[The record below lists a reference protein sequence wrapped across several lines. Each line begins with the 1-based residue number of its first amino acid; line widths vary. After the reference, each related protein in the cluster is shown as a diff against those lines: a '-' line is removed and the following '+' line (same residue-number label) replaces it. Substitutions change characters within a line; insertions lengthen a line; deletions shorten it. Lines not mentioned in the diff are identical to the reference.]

1 MEEFR
6 VHRVR
11 FFQYQPNAVHCLAY
25 DNAFQKLALSRSN
38 GSVEIW
44 SAKDN
49 WYQEKIIPPTDGG
62 SVEALLWW
70 EGRLFSAGLHGNL
83 QEYNLRTL
91 TSKYAVPC
99 NNGAIW
105 CLALNGD
112 HSLIAMGTED
122 GCVVLFEITA
132 IGVEY
137 YRTLDRQEGRILSLA
152 WYDPEN
158 VIVTGGIDNIR
169 IWSVKSGHAIQRLT
183 MGRLLHNKETIVWA
197 LAVTRDFTIVSGD
210 SRGMTS
216 FWNGHQG
223 TLIKA
228 FQSHKADVLALC
240 VDAAGTS
247 VFTSGVD
254 PAVAQFE
261 FMPVSETSDWS
272 IWVRTTV
279 HSQHSHDVRAL
290 ALTDTCLVSAG
301 VDCQLIVN
309 ELQLTQGIRMCRHHP
324 PIPHIPLVHTAKA
337 VKMVLLQYATDLEL
351 WRLGSTDRISEK
363 DGEILP
369 LSSNPLKLLQLTS
382 HHDEHIVTSAISSDG
397 CSIAYSDRHCFRLF
411 SLTMENPTDALPTI
425 QLKRIRMQPC
435 PLPARSLAFTED
447 GSHLLSLTCEGTVQV
462 FDMTGE
468 QSKLE
473 ATLQSPSDSST
484 GVHLLAVNST
494 GKYIATG
501 DHSNNVHVYSLKK
514 LKHVCSLP
522 QYAFQ
527 PTAMAFHPS
536 APELVVAYSD
546 RRIVEYSIAQ
556 KEYTAWSR
564 LLASKPHPQWLRG
577 HSRINQIMYH
587 PRQPQQFFLRENTM
601 LWIIDK
607 TQPLP
612 EPSQKLYRQYRSK
625 KKSSKKKDVSPSE
638 DKHAF
643 HTCTKYKF
651 LLHLDILDDDFLL
664 IVERP
669 PLAILDNLPPVL
681 IQKKFGT

>member
-25 DNAFQKLALSRSN
+25 DNAFQKLALSRSDS
-38 GSVEIW
+38 SVEIW
-44 SAKDN
+44 SEKDN
-49 WYQEKIIPPTDGG
+49 WYQEKIIPPNEGG
-62 SVEALLWW
+62 SVEALLWS
-70 EGRLFSAGLHGNL
+70 EGRLFSAGLHGDL
-83 QEYNLRTL
+83 QEYNLCTL

-105 CLALNGD
+105 CLALND
-112 HSLIAMGTED
+112 ERSRIAASIMGTED
-122 GCVVLFEITA
+122 GCVVLYEITPT
-132 IGVEY
+132 GVEY
-137 YRTLDRQEGRILSLA
+137 HRTLDRQEGRILSVA

-183 MGRLLHNKETIVWA
+183 MGRQLHNKETIVWA
-197 LAVTRDFTIVSGD
+197 VAVTRDFTIVSGD

-216 FWNGHQG
+216 FWNGRQG

-254 PAVAQFE
+254 PAVVQFE

-279 HSQHSHDVRAL
+279 HLQHSHDVRAL
-290 ALTDTCLVSAG
+290 TLTETSLVSAG

-309 ELQLTQGIRMCRHHP
+309 ELELTQGIRMCRHHP
-324 PIPHIPLVHTAKA
+324 PIPQAPLVHTAKA
-337 VKMVLLQYATDLEL
+337 VKMVLLQYATGLEL
-351 WRLGSTDRISEK
+351 WRLGSTDRRSEK
-363 DGEILP
+363 DGRILS
-369 LSSNPLKLLQLTS
+369 LSSNPLKLLKLTS
-382 HHDEHIVTSAISSDG
+382 HHDERIVTSAISSDG
-397 CSIAYSDRHCFRLF
+397 SLIAYSDRHCLRLF
-411 SLTMENPTDALPTI
+411 SFVVENPTDALPTME
-425 QLKRIRMQPC
+425 LRRIRMQPS
-435 PLPARSLAFTED
+435 PLPARSLTFTED
-447 GSHLLSLTCEGTVQV
+447 GSHLVSLTCEGTVQV
-462 FDMTGE
+462 FDMSGE
-468 QSKLE
+468 QPKLE
-473 ATLQSPSDSST
+473 ATLQSPSDGGN
-484 GVHLLAVNST
+484 GVHLLAVNPS

-501 DHSNNVHVYSLKK
+501 DHSNNVHIYSLKK
-514 LKHVCSLP
+514 LKHDCSLP

-527 PTAMAFHPS
+527 PTALAFHPS
-536 APELVVAYSD
+536 SPELVVAYSD
-546 RRIVEYSIAQ
+546 RRIVEYNIARR
-556 KEYTAWSR
+556 EYTPWSR
-564 LLASKPHPQWLRG
+564 QLASNPHPQWLRG

-587 PRQPQQFFLRENTM
+587 PRQPHQFFLRENTM
-601 LWIIDK
+601 FWIIDK

-612 EPSQKLYRQYRSK
+612 EPSQKLYQQYRSK
-625 KKSSKKKDVSPSE
+625 KNLYKKKSQT
-638 DKHAF
+638 KHAF

-651 LLHLDILDDDFLL
+651 LLHLDILDEDFLL